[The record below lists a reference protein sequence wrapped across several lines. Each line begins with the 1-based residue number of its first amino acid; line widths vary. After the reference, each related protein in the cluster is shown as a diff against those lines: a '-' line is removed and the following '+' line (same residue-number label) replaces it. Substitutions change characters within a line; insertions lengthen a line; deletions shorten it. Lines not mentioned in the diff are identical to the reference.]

1 MLYTIKDEHPEAVKT
16 YLTPIFA
23 EWNDVFLAILNK
35 RTTESPEIE
44 VAEWGL
50 KAEILKVCHP
60 SYPRISWS
68 KRWSAN
74 VLIHVPSC

>member
-1 MLYTIKDEHPEAVKT
+1 MLFTIKDEHPEDVKT

-23 EWNDVFLAILNK
+23 DWNDAFLTILNK

-50 KAEILKVCHP
+50 KAEILKVALSP
-60 SYPRISWS
+60 QK
-68 KRWSAN
+68 KRTDME
-74 VLIHVPSC
+74 